1 MATYRILVGVD
12 YDGKRAEPGDIVS
25 DLPARSVTWLRE
37 QGIIEPADNA
47 PADTEPV
54 TPKQT
59 KQREPK
65 SPSKGDE

>member
-25 DLPARSVTWLRE
+25 DLPARSVNWLRE
-37 QGIIEPADNA
+37 QGIIEAVDNA
-47 PADTEPV
+47 SADTPV
-54 TPKQT
+54 ASKQT